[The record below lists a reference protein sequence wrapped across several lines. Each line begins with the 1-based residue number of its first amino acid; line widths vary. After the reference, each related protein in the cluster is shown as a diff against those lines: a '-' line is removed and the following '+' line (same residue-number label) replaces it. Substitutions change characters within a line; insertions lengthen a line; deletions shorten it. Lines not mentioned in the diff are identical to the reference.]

1 MELQSYQTW
10 FDELVQWAK
19 LDDRKE
25 EVLAA
30 RKAFFERTGEI
41 FEDDRQFES
50 RMASFLEWFLFDR
63 PGADGLAPAQLRY
76 QQALREGPPERAS
89 AFRAFTETIH
99 GLFEAKRLEA
109 HEVRLKA
116 LFSGKDF
123 IVTERRQLA
132 GLHKGDVLEARLIP
146 HGGYYWFSTAF
157 TWHPSEAARLIV
169 AEARRRVKGG
179 LDGQQALMDDC
190 ARRALKVGRYRNIAV
205 EKIYDFKGPALL
217 PA

>member
-30 RKAFFERTGEI
+30 RKAFFDRTGEI
-41 FEDDRQFES
+41 FEDDRQFEA

-63 PGADGLAPAQLRY
+63 PAQDGLSLAQVRY
-76 QQALREGPPERAS
+76 QQALKDGPPERAA

-99 GLFEAKRLEA
+99 GLFEAKKLSA

-116 LFSGKDF
+116 LFSGRDF
-123 IVTERRQLA
+123 IVTERRHLA
-132 GLHKGDVLEARLIP
+132 GLHTGDVLEARLIP
-146 HGGYYWFSTAF
+146 HGGYYWFSSAF
-157 TWHPSEAARLIV
+157 TWHPSEAAKLIV
-169 AEARRRVKGG
+169 AEARRRVKAGV
-179 LDGQQALMDDC
+179 DGQQALMDDC